1 MAFLRIYQC
10 WTFLCAV
17 ALFPLLLQYQQGNWL
32 CLCLPSSKRQSID
45 YRWKSLLKWG
55 CVDICSYSAQMLYV
69 PRMHIHMHVVLMCLY
84 NTFLHAGEHAYTC
97 GLCTQRVCFPP
108 AVSSL
113 VGMLLCLHEALSNI
127 IWLRHQVP
135 LHKIHATPAKLLWP
149 MQTNQPINELYFSS
163 HFTLY
168 KESSVLGGDVR
179 GCLFPILQLA
189 VLQTEDGE
197 PAISLLLL
205 DSKWMHPILIDLLDT
220 R

>member
-1 MAFLRIYQC
+1 MVFLRIYQC

-84 NTFLHAGEHAYTC
+84 NTFLYAGEHAYTC

-205 DSKWMHPILIDLLDT
+205 DSKWMHPVLIDLLDT